1 MHLCIFCTNGF
12 GLPGGSGQ
20 CCPTRQ
26 EAGGEGAKEKR
37 EHSVEWGWL
46 HIRAAL
52 PSSPQPWR
60 RQLPGACPRRGF
72 WVHAAPLA
80 MGYVIVCAPSPC
92 RGMVRCKLY
101 GSRCLF
107 IPLYSLSCSSFD
119 SYITNTLFVV
129 PFVIF
134 SHFLMVCYT
143 EILLF
148 DKGT

>member
-1 MHLCIFCTNGF
+1 MYFLYKWLWSPRREWSV
-12 GLPGGSGQ
+12 LPNK
-20 CCPTRQ
+20 
-26 EAGGEGAKEKR
+26 AGGR
-37 EHSVEWGWL
+37 WGGGQGEA
-46 HIRAAL
+46 RAQRGVGLVAHQSR
-52 PSSPQPWR
+52 SS
-60 RQLPGACPRRGF
+60 QLSSAVAEAASRFLSSEGF

-119 SYITNTLFVV
+119 SYIPDTLFVV